1 MLIRLFPDNLDVLII
16 LIPVLVFALSF
27 HEFSHALVA
36 YFLGDDTAE
45 KQGRLTLN
53 PFAHLDLMGSLM
65 ILFVGFG
72 WAKPV
77 PVNPLNLR
85 DKSTGMMKVAFAGP
99 ASNLLLALICGI
111 IIRII
116 NYYQFSINESIG
128 SALYLFLFINIA
140 LAIFNLLPIAP
151 LDGSQIFGSILSRK
165 NPQLAWKL
173 QVNGPKVLL
182 GVILFSIITGI
193 SILGKIMGPFI
204 DFFMYVFAGI

>member
-1 MLIRLFPDNLDVLII
+1 MLIRLFPDHLDVLII

-27 HEFSHALVA
+27 HEFSHAFVA
-36 YFLGDDTAE
+36 YLLGDDTAE

-53 PFAHLDLMGSLM
+53 PFAHLDLMGSMM

-85 DKSTGMMKVAFAGP
+85 DKRTGMIKVAFAGP

-111 IIRII
+111 VIRLV
-116 NYYQFSINESIG
+116 NFYQFSIDESVG

-165 NPQLAWKL
+165 NPELAWKL

-204 DFFMYVFAGI
+204 DFFMYIFAGI

>member
-1 MLIRLFPDNLDVLII
+1 MLIRLFPDNIDVLII
-16 LIPVLVFALSF
+16 LIPVLIFALSF
-27 HEFSHALVA
+27 HEFAHALVA

-45 KQGRLTLN
+45 KEGRLTLN
-53 PFAHLDLMGSLM
+53 PFAHLDLMGSMM

-77 PVNPLNLR
+77 PVNPLNLT
-85 DKSTGMMKVAFAGP
+85 DKRTGMIKIAFAGP

-111 IIRII
+111 VIRII
-116 NYYQFSINESIG
+116 NFYQLYIDESVG

-182 GVILFSIITGI
+182 DIILFSIITGI

-204 DFFMYVFAGI
+204 DFFMYLFAGI